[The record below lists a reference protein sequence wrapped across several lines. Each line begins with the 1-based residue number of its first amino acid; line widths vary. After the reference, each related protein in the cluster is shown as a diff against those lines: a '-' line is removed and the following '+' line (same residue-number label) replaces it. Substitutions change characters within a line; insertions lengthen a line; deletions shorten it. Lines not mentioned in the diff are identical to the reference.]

1 MVYGTCNYS
10 YWGESKPTNIT
21 RGPHIV
27 MIALVRYYW
36 YKLCTDIYHIS
47 YIIIVNMYNIY
58 IYTKWG
64 PQTIAKLLYNSNVT
78 MVYGTY
84 NYSYWGESKPT
95 NITRGPHIVMIALV
109 RYYWYKLCID
119 IYIYICISPRC
130 CTAGATPPSTSAATS
145 SHQSAT
151 ATRRATARCSLEA
164 QRRPP
169 AVHRRASPWE
179 NFHHEKWW
187 KKWGQTMKYPLNM
200 GEIWWIYRIFKCL
213 SEILVVFTQ

>member
-1 MVYGTCNYS
+1 MC
-10 YWGESKPTNIT
+10 
-21 RGPHIV
+21 
-27 MIALVRYYW
+27 
-36 YKLCTDIYHIS
+36 
-47 YIIIVNMYNIY
+47 IY
-58 IYTKWG
+58 IYRKWG

-119 IYIYICISPRC
+119 IYIYMYITKVLHCWCHSAFHISRNFFPSKRDGHTEGHSPLQPR
-130 CTAGATPPSTSAATS
+130 SAA
-145 SHQSAT
+145 SAS
-151 ATRRATARCSLEA
+151 CG
-164 QRRPP
+164 
-169 AVHRRASPWE
+169 ASPWE